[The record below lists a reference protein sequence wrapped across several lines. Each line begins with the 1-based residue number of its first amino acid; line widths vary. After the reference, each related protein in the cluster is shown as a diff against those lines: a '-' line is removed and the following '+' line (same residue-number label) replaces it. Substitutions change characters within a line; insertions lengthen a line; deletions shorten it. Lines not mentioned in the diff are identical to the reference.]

1 MSKIK
6 NLKSGKSV
14 TLESGIVVRK
24 EDKIYVATL
33 ADGDYSFAYAPANRW
48 WVVST
53 PQSDV
58 LTYEVPLDEVV
69 PMLVT
74 RLEETAPV
82 EATEQAEPVA
92 EPSKELA
99 IVEPAGEVELAA
111 EVVEAEI
118 VEDEDTEGD
127 TPTQLDYDVDTK
139 CGYNAQRIT
148 ALATIANAAGA
159 TVDKHV
165 QGGWNGSV
173 TLTTLVPAS
182 QVDTLTDILQRFEA
196 AVEPL
201 AAAVSKRVSNQ
212 ARSEGRHHSG
222 PGCHARRGYI
232 RGYADAVAT
241 KINPEAELEGDFGQN
256 LKYDHDAYLEGLM
269 AGESFQLA

>member
-14 TLESGIVVRK
+14 TVDGLEITKG
-24 EDKIYVATL
+24 DKCYEARLGTDLVAT
-33 ADGDYSFAYAPANRW
+33 FAYATPSKQWVALMANG
-48 WVVST
+48 
-53 PQSDV
+53 DV
-58 LTYEVPLDEVV
+58 LELPQTTIDQVPGKIAG
-69 PMLVT
+69 P
-74 RLEETAPV
+74 
-82 EATEQAEPVA
+82 EQAEPAA

-99 IVEPAGEVELAA
+99 IIEPAGEVELAA

-118 VEDEDTEGD
+118 VEDEDAEGD

-139 CGYNAQRIT
+139 GGHSPHRLT